1 MIIKKLI
8 EVNRHACD
16 NIAGLEDALQ
26 NAEVV
31 DEKSKVNFGNLCIAL
46 RGFRMVADATE
57 AILINENVLKGDDGN
72 FYQKVEEDFYQKVEE
87 EIPDTKSMPGSDFDA
102 DTPCK
107 ASKIKADE

>member
-1 MIIKKLI
+1 MAHPKRSKIMIIKKLI

-26 NAEVV
+26 NAEVI
-31 DEKSKVNFGNLCIAL
+31 DEKSKVNFGNLCVAL

-72 FYQKVEEDFYQKVEE
+72 FYQKVEEEVPTTAEG
-87 EIPDTKSMPGSDFDA
+87 PGSDFDVDA
-102 DTPCK
+102 Q
-107 ASKIKADE
+107 KIKANE